1 MRLWALL
8 AYGLGISVLGAG
20 YFLRTERPRAAVHSL
35 DRARLRGEIAPD
47 IPRLDANDAMAN
59 AALLNALLA
68 EVPHPDFP
76 RDGRT
81 CQAPARSFA
90 VQLQGRL
97 SRVRFGG
104 RAVCQLRRLKEI
116 SVAQPGFGPR
126 GVAEVAAFVIGRR
139 LPVPRPGGQPIVD
152 VDVSRILVP
161 PFRFGDATLTFAAAD
176 LGPLAE
182 GEVFIGTYHTH
193 PEGDVSQGV
202 LSETDVD
209 YMRQAVIEFAAGPA
223 APNPAP
229 GECRIDAEA
238 KVSDGGSSD
247 CAAAAQG
254 DRVDWLFDIVDPKE
268 GDWNVY
274 AHDRARLSEL
284 ADLCSKQTPCP
295 LNELRIAGSRFHL
308 LARTYDEREEDTP

>member
-8 AYGLGISVLGAG
+8 AYGLGIAVLGAG
-20 YFLRTERPRAAVHSL
+20 YFLRTERPRHAVHSL
-35 DRARLRGEIAPD
+35 ERARLRGEVAPD
-47 IPRLDANDAMAN
+47 VPRIDANDAMAN

-81 CQAPARSFA
+81 CQAQARSFA

-104 RAVCQLRRLKEI
+104 RSVCQLRRLKEI

-126 GVAEVAAFVIGRR
+126 GVAEVAAFVLGRH
-139 LPVPRPGGQPIVD
+139 LPPTQVGSQNIVD
-152 VDVSRILVP
+152 VDVSRIVVP
-161 PFRFGDATLTFAAAD
+161 PFRFGDSTLTFAAAD

-182 GEVFIGTYHTH
+182 GEFFIGTYHTH

-202 LSETDVD
+202 LSETDLE
-209 YMRQAVIEFAAGPA
+209 YMRQAVIEFTGDKAQA
-223 APNPAP
+223 
-229 GECRIDAEA
+229 D
-238 KVSDGGSSD
+238 GSSTT
-247 CAAAAQG
+247 QG
-254 DRVDWLFDIVDPKE
+254 PRVDWLFDIVDPKE

-274 AHDRARLSEL
+274 AHDRTRLAEL
-284 ADLCSKQTPCP
+284 AELCSKQTPCP

-308 LARTYDEREEDTP
+308 LARTYDEREEDAP